1 MIIDEFP
8 IISQI
13 PTLVTWHSDSAIVF
27 IANDR
32 GHFQSFDISLS
43 CIKNQLLSED
53 QTPSN
58 ILDLS
63 SYFSAQPTLLNIC
76 CSKKPDLALYM
87 EKYVQTDSFILMLFD
102 NGPIANLRLIGG
114 SGLRGD
120 IHTSGFT
127 ADVLIHQYLCLHNVE
142 RAINVLLCLNWD
154 TYGAMCLISLH
165 KIANY
170 IFKQPLTIERELQLE
185 KALGSFHVPVKPLF
199 EETEIEFG
207 DQVRDITRK
216 FFQYL
221 LRYKSYEKAF
231 NLAIDI
237 KDEDL
242 FMDLSNCAKMDGQLD
257 LAEDAFRKAEEIF
270 DGSNSE
276 IGSRKMIYLFVTHF
290 SNNVDRNIFKSAF
303 IFRFNMFEIIV
314 FGMQQ

>member
-1 MIIDEFP
+1 MTQSLH
-8 IISQI
+8 SQI
-13 PTLVTWHSDSAIVF
+13 PTLVSWHADSAIVL
-27 IANDR
+27 IANER
-32 GHFQSFDISLS
+32 GQLQSFDISLA
-43 CIKNQLLSED
+43 CIKSQLISED
-53 QTPSN
+53 MTPTN
-58 ILDLS
+58 VLDLS
-63 SYFSAQPTLLNIC
+63 SYFGAQPSLLNIC
-76 CSKKPDLALYM
+76 CSKKPDLALHA
-87 EKYVQTDSFILMLFD
+87 EKYVQTDSFVLLLFD
-102 NGPIANLRLIGG
+102 NGPMANLRLFGG

-154 TYGAMCLISLH
+154 AYGAMCLISLN

-170 IFKQPLTIERELQLE
+170 IFKQPLSLEREMQLE
-185 KALGSFHVPVKPLF
+185 KALGSFHVPVKALC

-242 FMDLSNCAKMDGQLD
+242 FMDLCNCAKSDGQLD
-257 LAEDAFRKAEEIF
+257 LAEDAFRKAEEILARS
-270 DGSNSE
+270 DSPLS
-276 IGSRKMIYLFVTHF
+276 SRNFCCFFLFTF
-290 SNNVDRNIFKSAF
+290 EFCNNT
-303 IFRFNMFEIIV
+303 
-314 FGMQQ
+314 GC